1 MIEVVPATGRPS
13 ALVLHSSADV
23 LEALTRAL
31 HTDGL
36 DIVAAASAFRA
47 KAALEGNRTIDVVVA
62 PWDLGG
68 DLYRWALAH
77 RPDLRSRFVFIAD
90 DVPAEFDNLVAGRC
104 ITVPLAELGELARAT
119 AAIARRRPSVMIP
132 ALKRDKPIPTLLLVE
147 DDAMMLEVMA
157 ELLGQQGYAVTPV
170 DRADQA
176 TEVLEL
182 RDFDA
187 IVVDWRAKDVYR
199 WIIANK
205 PALGARVVF
214 LAENDQDA
222 ASVAP
227 DRPMFRKGQ
236 DSQALVDVLRDIT
249 AR

>member
-1 MIEVVPATGRPS
+1 VPVTGRPS
-13 ALVLHSSADV
+13 ALVIHGSADV

-31 HTDGL
+31 HADGL

-47 KAALEGNRTIDVVVA
+47 KATLESNRAIDVVVA
-62 PWDLGG
+62 PWALGG
-68 DLYRWALAH
+68 DLYRWALAN

-104 ITVPLAELGELARAT
+104 ITVPLAEMAELARAT
-119 AAIARRRPSVMIP
+119 AAIARRRPSVAMA
-132 ALKRDKPIPTLLLVE
+132 ALKRDKPVPTLMLVE

-170 DRADQA
+170 ERADQA

-199 WIIANK
+199 WLVANK
-205 PALGARVVF
+205 PQLATRVVF

-222 ASVAP
+222 ASEVP

-236 DSQALVDVLRDIT
+236 DSQALVDVLRDI
-249 AR
+249 AGR